1 MKTLSDFK
9 KALRTE
15 GVKLETLSLANK
27 ISQGRLR
34 IGMIRFINIHN
45 TVGVY
50 LKENNEDNSR
60 GSFLGWGKATDWVFH
75 GDIATHKFGMSYR
88 VIMPTTEGATND

>member
-15 GVKLETLSLANK
+15 GVKLETLSLANG

-34 IGMIRFINIHN
+34 VGMIRFVNIHN

-50 LKENNEDNSR
+50 LKEDNEDNSR
-60 GSFLGWGKATDWVFH
+60 GSFLGWDKATDWVFD
-75 GDIATHKFGMSYR
+75 GDIATHKLGMSYR
-88 VIMPTTEGATND
+88 VIMPTTEGATNE